1 LPTLPDQYAQG
12 PEALV
17 VGLARTGDREAFAEL
32 VRRRQ
37 SWIRNLMRRCCGDE
51 SLADDLAQQV
61 FLQAWRGISRLREPD
76 RFGAWL
82 KRLAINVWLQH
93 ARWHDVLDQTDDA
106 AELAV
111 PDPSPGAD
119 RAGTAADLDRALAT
133 LSSPVR
139 LCIVLSYHEGM
150 THDEI
155 AELTE
160 LPLGTVKSHIRR
172 GTERLRRLLAA
183 YRPEGED

>member
-1 LPTLPDQYAQG
+1 MSAPADPYAEG

-51 SLADDLAQQV
+51 TLADDLAQQA
-61 FLQAWRGISRLREPD
+61 FLQAWRRLSGLREPD

-93 ARWHDVLDQTDDA
+93 ARKHDVLAEAEDTDEIRGSAPSTQDA
-106 AELAV
+106 TGEAM
-111 PDPSPGAD
+111 
-119 RAGTAADLDRALAT
+119 DLDRALARLT
-133 LSSPVR
+133 GRAR
-139 LCIVLSYHEGM
+139 LCVILAYHEGM

-155 AELTE
+155 SELTG

-172 GTERLRRLLAA
+172 GTDRLRRLLVD
-183 YRPEGED
+183 YGQE